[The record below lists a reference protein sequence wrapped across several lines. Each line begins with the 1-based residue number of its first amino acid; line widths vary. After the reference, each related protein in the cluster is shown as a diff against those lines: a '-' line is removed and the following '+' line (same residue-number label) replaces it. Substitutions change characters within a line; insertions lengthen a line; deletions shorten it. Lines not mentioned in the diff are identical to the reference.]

1 MKGIRRPAH
10 HRGRGSGP
18 GRLAGLLMTLL
29 VILGLSGSTALAAP
43 GGTAPQAGAR
53 ATVKVPA
60 RAMDAVAAMQP
71 SWNLGNT
78 LDAIPD
84 ETSWGNPKT
93 TRELFKTIRA
103 EGFRSVRIPVTWS
116 AHQST
121 TAPYTVADAYMS
133 RVKQVVDWAQAENLY
148 VVLNVHHDN
157 WQWLSKIS
165 TDHDNVLARYDAL
178 WTQISAAFRDEPRT
192 LLFESINEPRFD
204 DATPTQKTQLMNE
217 LNTSFHKT
225 VRASGG
231 GNKGRLLVLTTQDGT
246 PSQVLMD
253 ELYTTIKSLNDRQLI
268 ATVHFYSWYPFSVN
282 IAGGTHYD
290 EAARIDLND
299 AFARMRDIFVARGIP
314 VYVGELGLLGFPDIN
329 HPSRVERGEALKYY
343 EHLGHATRLAGVT
356 TALWDPGTFAY
367 LNRETLKWTDPA
379 LMAWIKSSWTI
390 RSATASFDKI
400 FLEKKEP
407 ITAKGVTLNLN
418 GSTFRGLWHGETKLV
433 EGRDYTLF
441 DTTRLVLTAGALTRL
456 SGDRDYGVNATL
468 QARFSRGLPWQIEV
482 VTYDEPVLSDATGRT
497 DAFTIPTQY
506 KGDVLATMEARYPD
520 GSYAGPKPW
529 TVYQEFNA
537 TFSPDYPNDT
547 TILTPDF
554 LNSLRDGEL
563 VTLTFDFY
571 SGKKVMYHV
580 KKSGDSV
587 TGTHVPPLS

>member
-1 MKGIRRPAH
+1 MKVIRQPAH
-10 HRGRGSGP
+10 HRRRGP

-29 VILGLSGSTALAAP
+29 VVLGLSGSTALAAP
-43 GGTAPQAGAR
+43 GGTAQQAGAK
-53 ATVKVPA
+53 VKVPA

-84 ETSWGNPKT
+84 ETSWGNPKA

-103 EGFRSVRIPVTWS
+103 EGFRSVRVPVTWS
-116 AHQST
+116 AHQSA
-121 TAPYTVADAYMS
+121 TAPYTVDDAYMS

-157 WQWLSKIS
+157 WQWVSKIS
-165 TDHDNVLARYDAL
+165 TDHDKVLARYDAL

-192 LLFESINEPRFD
+192 LLFESLNEPRFD
-204 DATPTQKTQLMNE
+204 DATAAQKTQLMNE
-217 LNTSFHKT
+217 LNTSFHKI

-231 GNKGRLLVLTTQDGT
+231 GNKGRLLVLITQEGT

-253 ELYTTIKSLNDRQLI
+253 ALYTTIKSLHDSNLV

-282 IAGGTHYD
+282 IAGGTLYD
-290 EAARIDLND
+290 AAAQNDLND
-299 AFARMRDIFVARGIP
+299 AFARMRDTFVARGIP
-314 VYVGELGLLGFPDIN
+314 VYVGELGLLGYPDHN

-343 EHLGHATRLAGVT
+343 EHVGYAARLVGVT
-356 TALWDPGTFAY
+356 TALWDPGTWAY
-367 LNRETLKWTDPA
+367 LNRETLKWSDPA
-379 LMAWIKSSWTI
+379 LMAWIKSSWTT
-390 RSATASFDKI
+390 RSATASFDKV

-418 GSTFRGLWHGETKLV
+418 GTTFRGLWHGKTKLV

-441 DTTRLVLTAGALTRL
+441 DKTRLVLTAGALTRL
-456 SGDRDYGVNATL
+456 SGDREYGVNATL

-482 VTYDEPVLSDATGRT
+482 VTYDEPVLSDATGKT
-497 DAFTIPTQY
+497 DALTIPTQY
-506 KGDVLATMEARYPD
+506 KGDALATMEARYPD
-520 GSYAGPKPW
+520 GSYAGPTNW

-537 TFSPDYPNDT
+537 TFSPDYPNGT
-547 TILTPDF
+547 LVLQPEF
-554 LNSLRDGEL
+554 LKSLRDGEL

-587 TGTHVPPLS
+587 TGTHVPPLP

>member
-1 MKGIRRPAH
+1 MKDIRQPAH
-10 HRGRGSGP
+10 HRRRGT
-18 GRLAGLLMTLL
+18 GRLAGPLMALL

-43 GGTAPQAGAR
+43 GGTAQQAGS
-53 ATVKVPA
+53 TVKVPA

-84 ETSWGNPKT
+84 ETSWGNPKA

-116 AHQST
+116 AHQSA
-121 TAPYTVADAYMS
+121 TAPYTVDAAYMS
-133 RVKQVVDWAQAENLY
+133 RVKQVVDWALAEDLY
-148 VVLNVHHDN
+148 VVLNIHHDS
-157 WQWLSKIS
+157 WQWISKMP
-165 TDHDNVLARYDAL
+165 TDHDTVLARFNSL
-178 WTQISAAFRDEPRT
+178 WTQIAERFRDAPRA
-192 LLFESINEPRFD
+192 LLFESVNEPQFA
-204 DATPTQKTQLMNE
+204 DATDAQKTKLLNE
-217 LNTSFHKT
+217 LNVSFHKI
-225 VRASGG
+225 VRSSGG
-231 GNKGRLLVLTTQDGT
+231 GNANRLLVLPTVYCT
-246 PSQVLMD
+246 PDQRLMD
-253 ELYTTIKSLNDRQLI
+253 DLSATIRKLNDRNLV

-282 IAGGTHYD
+282 MAGGTHYD
-290 EAARIDLND
+290 EAAQNDLND
-299 AFARMRDIFVARGIP
+299 AFARMRDTFVARGIP
-314 VYVGELGLLGFPDIN
+314 VYVGELGLLGYPDHN

-343 EHLGHATRLAGVT
+343 EHVGYAARLVGVT
-356 TALWDPGTFAY
+356 TALWDPGTWAY

-379 LMAWIKSSWTI
+379 LMAWIKSSWTT
-390 RSATASFDKI
+390 RSGTASFDKV

-418 GSTFRGLWHGETKLV
+418 GTRFRGLWHGETKLV

-456 SGDRDYGVNATL
+456 SGDRAYGVNATL

-482 VTYDEPVLSDATGRT
+482 VTYDEPVLSDATGNT
-497 DAFTIPTQY
+497 DGLTIPTRY
-506 KGDVLATMEARYPD
+506 KGDVLSAMEARYGD
-520 GSYAGPKPW
+520 GSNAGPKDW

-547 TILTPDF
+547 IVLKPEF
-554 LNSLRDGEL
+554 LDSLRDGEL
-563 VTLTFDFY
+563 VTLTFNFY

-587 TGTHVPPLS
+587 TGTHVVPLS

>member
-1 MKGIRRPAH
+1 MKGIRHPAH
-10 HRGRGSGP
+10 HRGRGP
-18 GRLAGLLMTLL
+18 GRLAGLLMALL
-29 VILGLSGSTALAAP
+29 VVLGLSGSTAIASP
-43 GGTAPQAGAR
+43 GGTPQQAAS
-53 ATVKVPA
+53 AVKVPA

-84 ETSWGNPKT
+84 ETSWGNPKA

-116 AHQST
+116 AHQSA

-133 RVKQVVDWAQAENLY
+133 RVKQVVDWALAEDLY
-148 VVLNVHHDN
+148 VVLNIHHDS
-157 WQWLSKIS
+157 WQWLSKMPA
-165 TDHDNVLARYDAL
+165 DHDTVLARFNSL
-178 WTQISAAFRDEPRT
+178 WTQIAERFRDAPRT
-192 LLFESINEPRFD
+192 LLFESVNEPVFD
-204 DATPTQKTQLMNE
+204 DATDAQKTKLLDE
-217 LNTSFHKT
+217 LNVSFHKI
-225 VRASGG
+225 VRSSGG
-231 GNKGRLLVLTTQDGT
+231 GNANRLLVLPTVWCT
-246 PSQVLMD
+246 PSQRLMD
-253 ELYTTIKSLNDRQLI
+253 DLSATIRKLKDRNLV

-282 IAGGTHYD
+282 MAGGTHYD
-290 EAARIDLND
+290 EAAQIDLND
-299 AFARMRDIFVARGIP
+299 AFARMRDTFVARGIP
-314 VYVGELGLLGFPDIN
+314 VYVGELGLLGYPDHN

-367 LNRETLKWTDPA
+367 LNRETLKWTDPE

-418 GSTFRGLWHGETKLV
+418 GTKFRGLWHGETKLV

-482 VTYDEPVLSDATGRT
+482 VTYDEPALSDATGNT
-497 DAFTIPTQY
+497 DALTIPTQY

-537 TFSPDYPNDT
+537 TFSPDYPNG
-547 TILTPDF
+547 TIVLQPDF
-554 LNSLRDGEL
+554 LKSLRDGEL

-587 TGTHVPPLS
+587 TGTHVPPIS

>member
-1 MKGIRRPAH
+1 MKGIRQPAH
-10 HRGRGSGP
+10 RRRRGP

-43 GGTAPQAGAR
+43 GGTARQAGSTAR
-53 ATVKVPA
+53 VPA

-78 LDAIPD
+78 LDAMPD
-84 ETSWGNPKT
+84 ETSWGNPKA

-116 AHQST
+116 AHQSA
-121 TAPYTVADAYMS
+121 TAPYAVEAAYMS

-148 VVLNVHHDN
+148 VVLNVHHDS
-157 WQWLSKIS
+157 WDWISKIP
-165 TDHDNVLARYDAL
+165 TDHDNVLARYNAL

-192 LLFESINEPRFD
+192 LLFESVNEPSFD
-204 DATPTQKTQLMNE
+204 NATAAQKTRLMNE
-217 LNTSFHKT
+217 LNTSFHT
-225 VRASGG
+225 IVRASGG
-231 GNKGRLLVLTTQDGT
+231 GNKGRLLVLTTQGGT

-253 ELYTTIKSLNDRQLI
+253 DLYTTIKSLNDRQLV
-268 ATVHFYSWYPFSVN
+268 ATVHYYSWYPFSVN

-290 EAARIDLND
+290 HAAQSDLND
-299 AFARMRDIFVARGIP
+299 AFARMRDTFVARGIP
-314 VYVGELGLLGFPDIN
+314 VYVGELGLLGYPDHN

-343 EHLGHATRLAGVT
+343 EHVGHATRLAGVT
-356 TALWDPGTFAY
+356 TALWDPGTWAY
-367 LNRETLKWTDPA
+367 LNRETLKWSDPA
-379 LMAWIKSSWTI
+379 LMAWIKSSWTT
-390 RSATASFDKI
+390 RSATASFDKV

-418 GSTFRGLWHGETKLV
+418 GTKFRGLWHGETKLV

-441 DTTRLVLTAGALTRL
+441 DQTRLILTAGALTRL

-482 VTYDEPVLSDATGRT
+482 VTYDEPVLSDATGDT
-497 DAFTIPTQY
+497 DALSIPTQY
-506 KGDVLATMEARYPD
+506 KGDVLAAMEARYGD
-520 GSYAGPKPW
+520 GSYAGPKDW
-529 TVYQEFNA
+529 TAYQEFNA
-537 TFSPDYPNDT
+537 TFSPDYRNG
-547 TILTPDF
+547 TIILKPEF
-554 LNSLRDGEL
+554 LDSLRDGEL
-563 VTLTFDFY
+563 VTLTFNFY

-587 TGTHVPPLS
+587 TGTHVPPIS